1 MKKRL
6 AILLLAG
13 TFFWTGCG
21 SSNDFVFTNTNNPGI
36 AAPVCQD
43 DAYTTNANT
52 TLTVPAATG
61 VLANDT
67 PNGAT
72 LAFAATSAQGGT
84 VTAGQGGGFTYTPP
98 ANFNGTDTFTYTLAN
113 SGGTVTCTVTI
124 TVVAVNGFFVDA
136 ATGSDTT
143 GSFNGGM
150 PFATIQAA
158 AAAAPAGSDIVV
170 RPGSY
175 TGTVTLE
182 NGDRLLGSGSTLIT
196 PQGVTRPVLTGPVVL
211 ADGNTLDF
219 LRVDGTAGNAVDA
232 DGQNGGTVTNC
243 EFANTSAG
251 TNSGTGVRG
260 NNVQGTWTLFNNS
273 FSSLAGSGIGLF
285 AANADS
291 AVFVV
296 TNSSMM
302 NNGLA
307 AIVLS
312 SSDTSNVKASVVGNT
327 FSGNNTVTGNAFE
340 VECRTNSTF
349 CLDLENN
356 TNDGIYSLFD
366 STVGTSTLSVEQLSV
381 LTTAQPTGAGNTGTL
396 QLSGDTPVSINDGDC
411 GF

>member
-36 AAPVCQD
+36 ATPVCQD
-43 DAYTTNANT
+43 DTYTTNANT

-72 LAFAATSAQGGT
+72 LTFPSTSTQGGT
-84 VTAGQGGGFTYTPP
+84 ITGTQDGGFTYAPP
-98 ANFNGTDTFTYTLAN
+98 ANFSGTDAFSYTLGN
-113 SGGTVTCTVTI
+113 SGGVVTCTVTI

-143 GSFNGGM
+143 GSFTGGK

-170 RPGSY
+170 RPGNY
-175 TGTVTLE
+175 TGTITLE

-219 LRVDGTAGNAVDA
+219 LRIANSPTHAIDA
-232 DGQNGGTVTNC
+232 IGQAGGTITNC
-243 EFANTSAG
+243 EIDTVQGGDSGIFGNPVSGNWTVANNSISNAGGAGVVFIIQGTTASVIRVNNNQIRNNGTNAIGFITSA
-251 TNSGTGVRG
+251 
-260 NNVQGTWTLFNNS
+260 
-273 FSSLAGSGIGLF
+273 SSNLRAQ
-285 AANADS
+285 
-291 AVFVV
+291 
-296 TNSSMM
+296 
-302 NNGLA
+302 
-307 AIVLS
+307 
-312 SSDTSNVKASVVGNT
+312 
-327 FSGNNTVTGNAFE
+327 VTGNTMTGNQTGFTFE
-340 VECRTNSTF
+340 IIAGGTSTS
-349 CLDLENN
+349 CYDIEGN
-356 TNDGIYSLFD
+356 TNDDTYRVGANDANPTFEIEQFANLI
-366 STVGTSTLSVEQLSV
+366 STNNNSGAVNQINTAPTDVADGT
-381 LTTAQPTGAGNTGTL
+381 
-396 QLSGDTPVSINDGDC
+396 C

>member
-52 TLTVPAATG
+52 ALTVPAATG

-72 LAFAATSAQGGT
+72 LTFSATSTQGGT
-84 VTAGQGGGFTYTPP
+84 ITGTQDGGFTYSPP
-98 ANFNGTDTFTYTLAN
+98 ANFSGTDSFSYTLGN
-113 SGGTVTCTVTI
+113 SGGVVTCTVTI

-219 LRVDGTAGNAVDA
+219 LRIANSPTHAIDA
-232 DGQNGGTVTNC
+232 IGQAGGTITNC
-243 EFANTSAG
+243 EIDTVQGGDSGIFGNPVSGNWTVANNNISNAGGAGVVFTIQGTTVSVIRINNNQITNNGTNAIGFITSA
-251 TNSGTGVRG
+251 
-260 NNVQGTWTLFNNS
+260 
-273 FSSLAGSGIGLF
+273 SSNL
-285 AANADS
+285 
-291 AVFVV
+291 
-296 TNSSMM
+296 
-302 NNGLA
+302 
-307 AIVLS
+307 
-312 SSDTSNVKASVVGNT
+312 KAQ
-327 FSGNNTVTGNAFE
+327 VTGNTMTGNQTGFTFE
-340 VECRTNSTF
+340 IIAGGTSTS
-349 CLDLENN
+349 CYDIEGN
-356 TNDGIYSLFD
+356 TNDDTYLITANVATATLQVEDYNTLIAVNNGSGT
-366 STVGTSTLSVEQLSV
+366 STVGGGGFPPTSV
-381 LTTAQPTGAGNTGTL
+381 ANGT
-396 QLSGDTPVSINDGDC
+396 C

>member
-84 VTAGQGGGFTYTPP
+84 ITGAQDGGFTYSPP
-98 ANFNGTDTFTYTLAN
+98 ANFSGTDVFTYSLGN
-113 SGGTVTCTVTI
+113 SGGVVTCKVTI

-143 GSFNGGM
+143 GSFTGGK

-158 AAAAPAGSDIVV
+158 AAAAPAGSDIVI
-170 RPGSY
+170 RPGNY
-175 TGTVTLE
+175 TGTITLE

-219 LRVDGTAGNAVDA
+219 LRVDGTAGSAIDGI
-232 DGQNGGTVTNC
+232 GQNGGTISNC
-243 EFANTSAG
+243 EIANITGGTTVAG
-251 TNSGTGVRG
+251 IAGDNTR
-260 NNVQGTWTLFNNS
+260 GTWTVSGNTFIN
-273 FSSLAGSGIGLF
+273 GSGAGVVFIASGT
-285 AANADS
+285 DS
-291 AVFVV
+291 GTFIV
-296 TNSSMM
+296 TNNTMT
-302 NNGLA
+302 NNGLG
-307 AIVLS
+307 AIALVS
-312 SSDTSNVKASVVGNT
+312 QDTSNVKASVVGNT

>member
-61 VLANDT
+61 VLTNDT

-72 LAFAATSAQGGT
+72 LTFQATSAQGGT
-84 VTAGQGGGFTYTPP
+84 ITGTQDGGFTYSPP
-98 ANFNGTDTFTYTLAN
+98 VNFSGADSFSYTLGN
-113 SGGTVTCTVTI
+113 SGGVVTCTVTI

-143 GSFNGGM
+143 GSFTGGK

-175 TGTVTLE
+175 TGTINLE

-219 LRVDGTAGNAVDA
+219 LRIANSPGRAVDA
-232 DGQNGGTVTNC
+232 DGQTSGTVTNC
-243 EFANTSAG
+243 EIDTTAA
-251 TNSGTGVRG
+251 
-260 NNVQGTWTLFNNS
+260 
-273 FSSLAGSGIGLF
+273 AGSGIIGFPITGGTWTIAKNTINNVSGSGIVFTTEGTTTATVRINNNQITGSRL
-285 AANADS
+285 NAIGFITS
-291 AVFVV
+291 A
-296 TNSSMM
+296 SS
-302 NNGLA
+302 NL
-307 AIVLS
+307 
-312 SSDTSNVKASVVGNT
+312 KAQ
-327 FSGNNTVTGNAFE
+327 VTGNTMTGNQTGFTFEIIAGGTSTSCYDIEGNTNDDTYDIGSNGSFTGTFE
-340 VECRTNSTF
+340 VEEFTN
-349 CLDLENN
+349 LIAVNN
-356 TNDGIYSLFD
+356 NSG
-366 STVGTSTLSVEQLSV
+366 VV
-381 LTTAQPTGAGNTGTL
+381 TTAGGSNPPTSVPNGT
-396 QLSGDTPVSINDGDC
+396 C

>member
-36 AAPVCQD
+36 ATPVCQD
-43 DAYTTNANT
+43 DTYTTNANT

-72 LAFAATSAQGGT
+72 LTFPSTSTQGGT
-84 VTAGQGGGFTYTPP
+84 ITGTQDGGFTYAPP
-98 ANFNGTDTFTYTLAN
+98 ANFSGTDAFSYTLGN
-113 SGGTVTCTVTI
+113 SGGVVTCTVTI

-143 GSFNGGM
+143 GSFTGGK

-170 RPGSY
+170 RPGNY
-175 TGTVTLE
+175 TGTITLE

-219 LRVDGTAGNAVDA
+219 LRIANSPGIAIDA
-232 DGQNGGTVTNC
+232 DNQTGGTVTNC
-243 EFANTSAG
+243 EVATNGGNQPGFSAFPA
-251 TNSGTGVRG
+251 TGG
-260 NNVQGTWTLFNNS
+260 SWNISNNS
-273 FSSLAGSGIGLF
+273 FNNIDGSAILFTIEGSNTATARINNNQITGSLLNAIGFITSASSNLRAQV
-285 AANADS
+285 A
-291 AVFVV
+291 
-296 TNSSMM
+296 
-302 NNGLA
+302 
-307 AIVLS
+307 
-312 SSDTSNVKASVVGNT
+312 GNT
-327 FSGNNTVTGNAFE
+327 MTGNQTGFTFE
-340 VECRTNSTF
+340 IIAGGTSTS
-349 CLDLENN
+349 CYDIEGN
-356 TNDGIYSLFD
+356 TNDDTYLLQGIL
-366 STVGTSTLSVEQLSV
+366 
-381 LTTAQPTGAGNTGTL
+381 
-396 QLSGDTPVSINDGDC
+396 GDTPVFQVEDLANLIAINNNSGVVSSPGGTTPPTSVANGTC

>member
-61 VLANDT
+61 VLTNDT

-72 LAFAATSAQGGT
+72 LTFQATSAQGGT
-84 VTAGQGGGFTYTPP
+84 ITGTQDGGFTYSPP
-98 ANFNGTDTFTYTLAN
+98 VNFSGADSFSYTLGN
-113 SGGTVTCTVTI
+113 SGGVVTCTVTI

-143 GSFNGGM
+143 GSFTGGK

-175 TGTVTLE
+175 TGTINLE

-219 LRVDGTAGNAVDA
+219 LRIANSPGRAVDA
-232 DGQNGGTVTNC
+232 DGQTSGTVTNC
-243 EFANTSAG
+243 EIDTTAA
-251 TNSGTGVRG
+251 
-260 NNVQGTWTLFNNS
+260 
-273 FSSLAGSGIGLF
+273 AGSGIIGFPITGGTWTIAKNTINNVSGSGIVFTTEGTTTATVRINNNQITGSRL
-285 AANADS
+285 NAIGFITS
-291 AVFVV
+291 A
-296 TNSSMM
+296 SS
-302 NNGLA
+302 NLRA
-307 AIVLS
+307 Q
-312 SSDTSNVKASVVGNT
+312 
-327 FSGNNTVTGNAFE
+327 VTGNTMTGNQTGFTFEIIAGGTSTSCYDIEGNTNDDTYDIGSNGSFTGTFE
-340 VECRTNSTF
+340 VEEFTN
-349 CLDLENN
+349 LIAVNN
-356 TNDGIYSLFD
+356 NSG
-366 STVGTSTLSVEQLSV
+366 VV
-381 LTTAQPTGAGNTGTL
+381 TTAGGSNPPTSVPNGT
-396 QLSGDTPVSINDGDC
+396 C

>member
-61 VLANDT
+61 VLTNDT

-72 LAFAATSAQGGT
+72 LTFQATSAQGGT
-84 VTAGQGGGFTYTPP
+84 ITGTQDGGFTYSPP
-98 ANFNGTDTFTYTLAN
+98 VNFSGADSFSYTLGN
-113 SGGTVTCTVTI
+113 SGGVVTCTVTI

-143 GSFNGGM
+143 GSFTGGK

-219 LRVDGTAGNAVDA
+219 LRIANSPTHAIDA
-232 DGQNGGTVTNC
+232 IGQAGGTITNC
-243 EFANTSAG
+243 EIDTVQGGDSGIFGNPVSGNWTVANNSISNAGGAGVVFIIQGTTASVIRVNNNQIRNNGTNAIGFITSA
-251 TNSGTGVRG
+251 
-260 NNVQGTWTLFNNS
+260 
-273 FSSLAGSGIGLF
+273 SSNLRAQ
-285 AANADS
+285 
-291 AVFVV
+291 
-296 TNSSMM
+296 
-302 NNGLA
+302 
-307 AIVLS
+307 
-312 SSDTSNVKASVVGNT
+312 
-327 FSGNNTVTGNAFE
+327 VTGNTMTGNQTGFTFE
-340 VECRTNSTF
+340 IIAGGTSTS
-349 CLDLENN
+349 CYDIEGN
-356 TNDGIYSLFD
+356 TNDDTYRVGANDANPTFEIEQFANLI
-366 STVGTSTLSVEQLSV
+366 STNNNSGAVNQINTAPTDVADGT
-381 LTTAQPTGAGNTGTL
+381 
-396 QLSGDTPVSINDGDC
+396 C

>member
-36 AAPVCQD
+36 ATPVCQD

-72 LAFAATSAQGGT
+72 LTFSATSTQGGT
-84 VTAGQGGGFTYTPP
+84 ITGTQDGGFTYSPP
-98 ANFNGTDTFTYTLAN
+98 ANFSGTDSFSYTLGN
-113 SGGTVTCTVTI
+113 SGGVVTCTVTI

-143 GSFNGGM
+143 GSFTGGK

-175 TGTVTLE
+175 TGTINLE

-219 LRVDGTAGNAVDA
+219 LRIANSPTHAVDA
-232 DGQNGGTVTNC
+232 IGQNGGIITNC
-243 EFANTSAG
+243 EIDTVQGGDSGIFGNPVSGNWTVANNSISNAGGAGVVFIIQGTTASVIRVNNNQIRNNGTNAIGFITSA
-251 TNSGTGVRG
+251 
-260 NNVQGTWTLFNNS
+260 
-273 FSSLAGSGIGLF
+273 SSNLRAQ
-285 AANADS
+285 
-291 AVFVV
+291 
-296 TNSSMM
+296 
-302 NNGLA
+302 
-307 AIVLS
+307 
-312 SSDTSNVKASVVGNT
+312 
-327 FSGNNTVTGNAFE
+327 VTGNTMTGNQTGFTFE
-340 VECRTNSTF
+340 IIAGGTSTS
-349 CLDLENN
+349 CYDIEGN
-356 TNDGIYSLFD
+356 TNDDTYLLQGIL
-366 STVGTSTLSVEQLSV
+366 
-381 LTTAQPTGAGNTGTL
+381 
-396 QLSGDTPVSINDGDC
+396 GDTPVFQVEDLANLIAINNNSGVVSSPGGTTPPTSVANGTC